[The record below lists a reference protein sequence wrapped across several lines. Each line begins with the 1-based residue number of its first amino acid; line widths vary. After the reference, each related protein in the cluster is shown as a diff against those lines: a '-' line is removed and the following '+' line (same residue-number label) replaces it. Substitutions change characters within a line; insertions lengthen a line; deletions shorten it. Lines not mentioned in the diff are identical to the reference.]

1 MIQMDLVCTL
11 QLQFLLVIYKTVPL
25 ERIAKLKEVE
35 DNAKEKKE
43 KLKTKFTL
51 TVQLLADAY
60 DR

>member
-1 MIQMDLVCTL
+1 
-11 QLQFLLVIYKTVPL
+11 LLVIYKTVPL